1 MNIDQLQQIA
11 PRAVPFLNSINAAIE
26 RFGIAPAAS
35 EAAFLAQMLHESA
48 NFTRMV
54 ENLNYSPAALMST
67 FNSSSRTR
75 FTVDMATMYGRI
87 AVHPANQEMIAN
99 IAYANRMGNGSIESG
114 DGWRYRGRGPG
125 QLTGRNNYEACGK
138 ALGLDLVGCPD
149 QVAQPEVGCLAFAWF
164 WSIGN
169 KTGRS
174 LNSLAVAGRID
185 EISIT
190 VNGGTLGLPE
200 RSQLTARAL
209 EVLA

>member
-1 MNIDQLQQIA
+1 MNIDQLQRIA
-11 PRAVPFLNSINAAIE
+11 PRAVPYLDIINESIE
-26 RFGIAPAAS
+26 RFGIAPAAG

-48 NFTRMV
+48 NFTRMT
-54 ENLNYSPAALMST
+54 ENLNYSPASLMST
-67 FNSSSRTR
+67 FNTSKHIR
-75 FTVDMATMYGRI
+75 FTADMAAMYGRT
-87 AVHPANQEMIAN
+87 AAHPARQEMIAN
-99 IAYANRMGNGSIESG
+99 IAYANRLGNGSIESG

-125 QLTGRNNYEACGK
+125 QLTGRSNYEACGRM
-138 ALGLDLVGCPD
+138 LGLDLVGCPD
-149 QVAQPEVGCLAFAWF
+149 QVAQPDVGCLAFGWF

-174 LNSLAVAGRID
+174 LNRLAVEGRID